1 MLFGPERARGLVGID
16 LRRPIVSLLGT
27 AIPLG
32 LGKEI
37 GLRIPPIGGVGRCF
51 RLGRAKAPGGD
62 SRGALI
68 GANCGTG
75 GNGIGGVGMCLGTG
89 KGSAPGRSGVLHPL
103 PGIAGKGRLPLDTAL
118 LERLMSIL
126 TGVLERD
133 LLVSK
138 ALLVRVSNSKALLV
152 LVSKALLALVSKALP
167 ALVSKALPFL
177 VSKALLDLV
186 SKALLVRVSKELLAP
201 STVLLAP
208 STLALLAPST
218 LALLAPFLVVSKA
231 SLALVDF
238 LALLSTLD
246 SSLVEMF
253 ECLDA
258 DLDGAFELVPSFD
271 CLDVVLNLML
281 VALTLLWPS
290 CVNDLELLLV
300 PSVNSKFIS
309 QIFIPRILDK
319 QNKFTQWNKQYLNTL
334 VECKI

>member
-51 RLGRAKAPGGD
+51 RLGRAKAPEGD

-103 PGIAGKGRLPLDTAL
+103 PGIAGKGRLPLESAL

-138 ALLVRVSNSKALLV
+138 ALLVRVSKSKALLV

-167 ALVSKALPFL
+167 ALVSKALL
-177 VSKALLDLV
+177 VLV

-208 STLALLAPST
+208 STLVLLAPST

-258 DLDGAFELVPSFD
+258 DLDGAFELLPSFD
-271 CLDVVLNLML
+271 CLDVVLNSML

>member
-201 STVLLAP
+201 ST
-208 STLALLAPST
+208 

-258 DLDGAFELVPSFD
+258 DLDGAFELLPSFD
-271 CLDVVLNLML
+271 CLDVVLNSML

-300 PSVNSKFIS
+300 PSVNSKCIS